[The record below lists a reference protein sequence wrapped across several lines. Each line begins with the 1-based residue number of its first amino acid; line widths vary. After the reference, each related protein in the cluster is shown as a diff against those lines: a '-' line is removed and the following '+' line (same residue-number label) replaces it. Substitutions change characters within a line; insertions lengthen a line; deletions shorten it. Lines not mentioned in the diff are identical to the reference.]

1 MAVFLWQQPGTNRK
15 IAETAA
21 SFCCFSFPLCRGI
34 SPLFTA
40 SGFFYFP
47 ERFSVSL
54 AALRDFMKV
63 YLMDLTVKQENF
75 CQGVAKGLTYSDAY
89 RQAYNASKM
98 KMETINRKA
107 VELMSNGK
115 VAARVEE
122 LKRRALQ
129 RYDLTVDDIVKEL
142 EDARKIARELG
153 QSSAMVSASMGK
165 AKLFGMIVDKKA
177 RTDSEGN
184 DLDVP
189 IVSSAELLAIMERR
203 FERID
208 KEKTSG

>member
-1 MAVFLWQQPGTNRK
+1 MATIRYQSENCRSFVLLLFFPDAMASPLCSRHRVFL
-15 IAETAA
+15 
-21 SFCCFSFPLCRGI
+21 FSR
-34 SPLFTA
+34 
-40 SGFFYFP
+40 
-47 ERFSVSL
+47 EWFSVSL

-63 YLMDLTVKQENF
+63 YLMLTVKQENF

-129 RYDLTVDDIVKEL
+129 RYDLTVDDIVEEL

>member
-1 MAVFLWQQPGTNRK
+1 MAVIRRQPENCRNRRFGLLLFFPD
-15 IAETAA
+15 AMA
-21 SFCCFSFPLCRGI
+21 SPLCSR
-34 SPLFTA
+34 PRVFLF
-40 SGFFYFP
+40 SR
-47 ERFSVSL
+47 EWFSVSL

-129 RYDLTVDDIVKEL
+129 RYDLTVDDIVEKL
-142 EDARKIARELG
+142 EDARKIAR
-153 QSSAMVSASMGK
+153 
-165 AKLFGMIVDKKA
+165 KL
-177 RTDSEGN
+177 
-184 DLDVP
+184 
-189 IVSSAELLAIMERR
+189 
-203 FERID
+203 
-208 KEKTSG
+208 

>member
-1 MAVFLWQQPGTNRK
+1 MNL
-15 IAETAA
+15 TA
-21 SFCCFSFPLCRGI
+21 
-34 SPLFTA
+34 
-40 SGFFYFP
+40 
-47 ERFSVSL
+47 
-54 AALRDFMKV
+54 
-63 YLMDLTVKQENF
+63 KQENF

-89 RQAYNASKM
+89 RQAYDAKKM
-98 KMETINRKA
+98 KMEAINIAASRLMDNPKI
-107 VELMSNGK
+107 EL
-115 VAARVEE
+115 RVEE
-122 LKRRALQ
+122 LKKRALQ
-129 RYDLTVDDIVKEL
+129 RYDLTVDDIVEEL

-177 RTDSEGN
+177 CTDSEGN

>member
-1 MAVFLWQQPGTNRK
+1 
-15 IAETAA
+15 
-21 SFCCFSFPLCRGI
+21 
-34 SPLFTA
+34 
-40 SGFFYFP
+40 
-47 ERFSVSL
+47 
-54 AALRDFMKV
+54 MKV
-63 YLMDLTVKQENF
+63 CLMDLTVKQENF

-129 RYDLTVDDIVKEL
+129 RYDLTVDDIVEEL
-142 EDARKIARELG
+142 EDARKIARKLG

-177 RTDSEGN
+177 CTDSEGN

>member
-1 MAVFLWQQPGTNRK
+1 MATIRYQSENCRNR
-15 IAETAA
+15 
-21 SFCCFSFPLCRGI
+21 SFVLLLFFPALPWHLLSCSRHRAFFISRG
-34 SPLFTA
+34 
-40 SGFFYFP
+40 
-47 ERFSVSL
+47 RFSVSL

-63 YLMDLTVKQENF
+63 CLMDLTVKQENF

-122 LKRRALQ
+122 LKKRALK
-129 RYDLTVDDIVKEL
+129 RYDLTVDDIVEEL

>member
-1 MAVFLWQQPGTNRK
+1 
-15 IAETAA
+15 
-21 SFCCFSFPLCRGI
+21 
-34 SPLFTA
+34 
-40 SGFFYFP
+40 
-47 ERFSVSL
+47 
-54 AALRDFMKV
+54 MKV
-63 YLMDLTVKQENF
+63 CLMDLTVKQENF

-129 RYDLTVDDIVKEL
+129 RYDLTVDDIVEEL
-142 EDARKIARELG
+142 EDARKIARKLG

-165 AKLFGMIVDKKA
+165 AKLFGMIVDKLA
-177 RTDSEGN
+177 HTDSEGN

>member
-1 MAVFLWQQPGTNRK
+1 MATTRYQSENCRNR
-15 IAETAA
+15 
-21 SFCCFSFPLCRGI
+21 SFVLLLFFPVLPWHLPSVHGI
-34 SPLFTA
+34 
-40 SGFFYFP
+40 GFFLFSR
-47 ERFSVSL
+47 EWFSVSL

-129 RYDLTVDDIVKEL
+129 RYDLTVDDIVEEL